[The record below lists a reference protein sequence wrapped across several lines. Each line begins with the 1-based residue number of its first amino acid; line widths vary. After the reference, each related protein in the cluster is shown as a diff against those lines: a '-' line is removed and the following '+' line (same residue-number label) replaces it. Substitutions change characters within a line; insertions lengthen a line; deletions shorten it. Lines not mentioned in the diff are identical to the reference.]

1 MSDAKSG
8 EEIFKPKCT
17 DQFHTVKKDAGHKQ
31 DDWTM
36 SHLRSSNL
44 SVKMFFYAANKAVS
58 VNEADFWEKSYPLR
72 QKLLVPLLKIYLLV
86 SEGDSPTFSPPT
98 IIRAQTPSSVVSQYI
113 RDQALLVTDM
123 VLLSLGISLQL
134 YKYTY
139 LASVSPYCYFSCI
152 IQCLTTWLLF
162 GVDCSQLPP
171 ESPQRPSSSELLA
184 FSESIKSKFSAAS
197 ARYSFF

>member
-72 QKLLVPLLKIYLLV
+72 QKLLVPLLFLDVKPEWWSLL
-86 SEGDSPTFSPPT
+86 
-98 IIRAQTPSSVVSQYI
+98 
-113 RDQALLVTDM
+113 LL
-123 VLLSLGISLQL
+123 LLGISLQL
-134 YKYTY
+134 YN
-139 LASVSPYCYFSCI
+139 
-152 IQCLTTWLLF
+152 
-162 GVDCSQLPP
+162 QLPP

-197 ARYSFF
+197 ARYKESFSKFT